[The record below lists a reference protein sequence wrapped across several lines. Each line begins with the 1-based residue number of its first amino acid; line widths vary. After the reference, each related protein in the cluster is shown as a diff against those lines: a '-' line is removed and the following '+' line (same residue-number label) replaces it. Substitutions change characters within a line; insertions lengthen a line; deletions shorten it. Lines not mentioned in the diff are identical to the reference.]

1 VTNLR
6 SSRARARALV
16 FLPLVL
22 AAACVK
28 VDNTAGTVP
37 SSDGGGGSV
46 GLAADGGR
54 DVTFSVDVSGSG
66 DLPLPPSGNGGAPC
80 ENLCKRQMACAG
92 GGDTTISG
100 VVHAPTPPALGTAD
114 PLYNALVYVPNAP
127 VTKFTPGVACERCAP
142 ASGSPLVKALTGP
155 DGKFTLRNAPVGADV
170 PLVIQIGRWRR
181 QVVIPSVAACTDTAL
196 PDELTRLPRNQTEGD
211 IPAIAVATGEYDPF
225 DCTLRKIG
233 IAESEFT
240 ASSGKGRVNLWPY
253 NGHQPASGTAAGG
266 DELMGSL
273 DNLSRYDLVILP
285 CDSQAP
291 KEKPL
296 EDNLVAYTGRGGRVF
311 LTDLSYSWLRSDPT
325 FNATVNWVP
334 AGQVEGT
341 NFTTLVDQTFP
352 KGMAFSAWLSAIGAA
367 RPAAGQIPVHDPY
380 QGYSYVTSPVAPT
393 QTWLYTQ
400 DPHSTIQL
408 VTFNTPIGM
417 PDDQQCG
424 RVVYTQF
431 HVADDGASTFFGDNN
446 FPTACNND
454 PMTPQEKAL
463 EFMVFDLSSCVQAD
477 RAPVVIP

>member
-1 VTNLR
+1 L
-6 SSRARARALV
+6 A
-16 FLPLVL
+16 L
-22 AAACVK
+22 AAACAK
-28 VDNTAGTVP
+28 VDMPAGTVS
-37 SSDGGGGSV
+37 SSDGGGGTGGFV
-46 GLAADGGR
+46 LDAGR
-54 DVTFSVDVSGSG
+54 DLTSSIDGIGAVQ
-66 DLPLPPSGNGGAPC
+66 PPVPPAGNGGGPC

-142 ASGSPLVKALTGP
+142 VSGAPLVKTLTGP
-155 DGKFTLRNAPVGADV
+155 DGKFTLRNAPVGAAV

-181 QVVIPSVAACTDTAL
+181 QVAIPNVAPCTDTQL
-196 PDELTRLPRNQTEGD
+196 PDELTRMPRNQTEGE
-211 IPAIAVATGEYDPF
+211 IPAIAVATGDYDPF

-240 ASSGKGRVNLWPY
+240 ASSGNGRVNLWPY
-253 NGHQPASGTAAGG
+253 YGHQPATGTARGG

-285 CDSQAP
+285 CDSRAP
-291 KEKPL
+291 KAKAL

-311 LTDLSYSWLRSDPT
+311 LTDLGYSWLQSDPV

-334 AGQVEGT
+334 PDGLVEGAD
-341 NFTTLVDQTFP
+341 FTTLVDQTFP

-367 RPAAGQIPVHDPY
+367 RPATGQIPVHDPFM
-380 QGYSYVTSPVAPT
+380 GHSYITSPVAPT
-393 QTWLYTQ
+393 QSWLYTQ
-400 DPHSTIQL
+400 GPYSTIQL

-431 HVADDGASTFFGDNN
+431 HVANDGASNAFGDNH
-446 FPTACNND
+446 FPSACNND

-463 EFMVFDLSSCVQAD
+463 EFMVFDLSSCLQAD